1 MITRLHIQPAPG
13 LVVRRPT
20 PPYAPIP
27 EDGCSVSADSYWLRK
42 LAQGEVVEVKPKPAA
57 KPKAQKVDK

>member
-13 LVVRRPT
+13 LVVRRPA

-27 EDGCSVSADSYWLRK
+27 DGGCMVPADPYWLRK
-42 LAQGEVVEVKPKPAA
+42 LANGEVVEVKPKPAA
-57 KPKAQKVDK
+57 TPKAPKVEK